1 MSRSATARASTG
13 WCWPRLPRAG
23 KAARL
28 PNAKLRFYR
37 GGHGFLVERPEFLE
51 DVIRFCRGEDVSPR
65 EVDDALHSE

>member
-1 MSRSATARASTG
+1 
-13 WCWPRLPRAG
+13 
-23 KAARL
+23 
-28 PNAKLRFYR
+28 LRFYR